1 MHYATNN
8 NVMKKTLILLAMVV
22 LGMGIVPAQVKL
34 VETMKPVK
42 ENRYFSWTTKDDPFC
57 IAIWGYS
64 GGFKLSTGQ
73 GGLVGTDNPGGHVEF
88 NLGGA
93 YDKISFVMGPY
104 GGRYWGTGNS
114 LNGPNSNSDDKNV
127 IVTVTGDDETLLDEV
142 VWHHDAPRQVVL
154 DVKGVKVL
162 RFEALRG
169 TTDIAFG
176 AIHLWKAGQKPT
188 PATIPQKLPAGK
200 VELVKTLWPYYFRQ
214 SGYIHP
220 ITDREDGYGEKV
232 KSISINRVQYT
243 SGLQFSATQ
252 QLIGECNAWCY
263 FWLQKKYDKVSF
275 IVGPRDNQSSNAS
288 GWITVKADGKIIYE
302 HLVTQKDLAEQV
314 VLDVKGVN
322 QLSFHSV
329 DQGSDFQ
336 GGLTWGVVNIFAHP
350 AGDPSVPTP
359 GVING
364 SQERISQLP
373 DICRMCKNIPPYS
386 VRGVSAH
393 NKTYYDGA
401 SRHYTFSMGG
411 EHFWE
416 GFILT
421 TGATLFDDNIDAYA
435 AFDLAGEYDYITFT
449 AGCLTQH
456 RVLDDDILRVYADD
470 KLILE
475 TTIHATWPNQKFEL
489 PLNKCRI
496 LKFVKPG
503 NGQQARKQVFFGI
516 ADAVLYR
523 GKVQENKL
531 FVHQKPECPDH
542 ADLIDLCER
551 PYFHYVGRYLSV
563 LTSFDFNDCFKNGTS
578 QREFFHMKDGTKI
591 YKGIMLETNIPLGL
605 EDITLSQALFMF
617 LTSAGGAISSSNVSA
632 FTGVTAGAGGLAG
645 GMGILSLVNE
655 GGGQSSAAA
664 FNPYGEYESVTFTV
678 ANKSE
683 YVDPFDEIVG
693 GVHQAPPVKL
703 DIFADQVKVA
713 EIMLTDKMEPT
724 TYTVPIN
731 KCTQLMF
738 WLECGSVRS
747 GQYVLYNMYVD
758 KQKLPQ
764 TPESLPKNE
773 PQTQTKQQSSGQQ
786 KKSQGV
792 KESQPAP
799 AKETKATKETK
810 ESKDK
815 GGKKG
820 KGKKKDKEKETVTWE
835 CKSMSGVKEMDNYLK
850 AVTGVWDYTQ
860 EMISKSAVSYKMSEA
875 YVTALDGSMYKVVSL
890 VDASGNKLGFQDV
903 IQANEKVKQMEK
915 TVKLKI
921 VDADLYLP
929 SATLSVPSLGDKMFT
944 FSKYIKL
951 GPKATSQC
959 RSRAAEIVEIKTM
972 ENDMLRGLME
982 SAATVDGVQSTD
994 KSLLISLPEG
1004 YQPPE
1009 GITVQQLRYF
1019 RLD

>member
-1 MHYATNN
+1 M
-8 NVMKKTLILLAMVV
+8 LAMVV
-22 LGMGIVPAQVKL
+22 LGMGIVSAQVKM

-42 ENRYFSWTTKDDPFC
+42 EKRCAYWTTKDNPFC
-57 IAIWGYS
+57 IALWGYS

-73 GGLVGTDNPGGHVEF
+73 GGLISASDPGGYAEF
-88 NLGGA
+88 NLNGA
-93 YDKISFVMGPY
+93 YNKISFVMGPY
-104 GGRYWGTGNS
+104 GGEYWGTGHWH
-114 LNGPNSNSDDKNV
+114 NGPNSNSDDKNV
-127 IVTVTGDDETLLDEV
+127 IITVTGDDETLLDEV
-142 VWHHDAPRQVVL
+142 VWTHDAPREVVL

-162 RFEALRG
+162 RFEVIRG

-176 AIHLWKAGQKPT
+176 AVNLWKAGQKPT
-188 PATIPQKLPAGK
+188 PATNPQKLPAGK

-232 KSISINRVQYT
+232 KSISINRVEYT
-243 SGLQFSATQ
+243 SGLQFTATQ
-252 QLIGECNAWCY
+252 QLLGECYAWCY

-275 IVGPRDNQSSNAS
+275 IIGPRDNQSSNAS

-302 HLVTQKDLAEQV
+302 HRVTQKDLAEQV

-329 DQGSDFQ
+329 GEESDFQ
-336 GGLTWGVVNIFAHP
+336 GGLTWGLVNIFAHF

-364 SQERISQLP
+364 SQERLSQLP

-393 NKTYYDGA
+393 NKTYFDGA

-421 TGATLFDDNIDAYA
+421 TGATLFDDNIDSYA

-449 AGCLTQH
+449 AGCLTEH

-503 NGQQARKQVFFGI
+503 NGQQARKQVYFGI

-523 GKVQENKL
+523 GKPVENKL

-551 PYFHYVGRYLSV
+551 PYFHYVGRFLSS
-563 LTSFDFNDCFKNGTS
+563 LTNFDFNDCFKNGTS

-591 YKGIMLETNIPLGL
+591 YKGIMLETNIPLGF
-605 EDITLSQALFMF
+605 EDVTLSQALFMF

-632 FTGVTAGAGGLAG
+632 FTGVTAGVGGLAG
-645 GMGILSLVNE
+645 GMGVLSLVND

-683 YVDPFDEIVG
+683 YIDPFDEMIG
-693 GVHQAPPVKL
+693 GVKQAPPVKL
-703 DIFADQVKVA
+703 DVFADQVKVA

-747 GQYVLYNMYVD
+747 GQYVLYNMFVD

-764 TPESLPKNE
+764 TPESLPKTE
-773 PQTQTKQQSSGQQ
+773 SASSDKKQSATGQQ
-786 KKSQGV
+786 KKPQGV
-792 KESQPAP
+792 KETQQAP
-799 AKETKATKETK
+799 TKEAKETKDK
-810 ESKDK
+810 KD
-815 GGKKG
+815 KKG
-820 KGKKKDKEKETVTWE
+820 KKEKSKKKDKGKEAVTWE

-850 AVTGVWDYTQ
+850 AVTAVWDYTQ
-860 EMISKSAVSYKMSEA
+860 EMIAKSAVSYKMSEA
-875 YVTALDGSMYKVVSL
+875 YVTSLDGSIYKVVSL
-890 VDASGNKLGFQDV
+890 VDAAGNKLNFQDV

-915 TVKLKI
+915 TLKLKI

-929 SATLSVPSLGDKMFT
+929 SATLSVPSLGEKMFT

-951 GPKATSQC
+951 GPKAISQC
-959 RSRAAEIVEIKTM
+959 RNQASEIVEIKTM
-972 ENDMLRGLME
+972 ENDMIQSLLDN
-982 SAATVDGVQSTD
+982 ATTVDGIPSTA
-994 KSLLISLPEG
+994 KSLLIPLPEG
-1004 YQPPE
+1004 FQAPE
-1009 GITVQQLRYF
+1009 GTSVQQLRYF
-1019 RLD
+1019 RLN

>member
-1 MHYATNN
+1 
-8 NVMKKTLILLAMVV
+8 MKKTLLLLTMVLSTV
-22 LGMGIVPAQVKL
+22 GSLPAQVKL
-34 VETMKPVK
+34 IETLKPVSQK
-42 ENRYFSWTTKDDPFC
+42 RYTSWTTKDDPFC

-64 GGFKLSTGQ
+64 GGFKLSTGL
-73 GGLVGTDNPGGHVEF
+73 GGLISSDNPGGHVEF

-93 YDKISFVMGPY
+93 YDKISFVMGP
-104 GGRYWGTGNS
+104 GGSRYWGKDHT
-114 LNGPNSNSDDKNV
+114 LNGPNSNGDGSNV

-142 VWHHDAPRQVVL
+142 VWNHDAPREVVL
-154 DVKGVKVL
+154 DVKGVKHL
-162 RFEALRG
+162 RFDVLRG
-169 TTDIAFG
+169 TTDLAFG
-176 AIHLWKAGQKPT
+176 AVKLWKAGQKFT
-188 PATIPQKLPAGK
+188 PATNPQKLPAGK
-200 VELVKTLWPYYFRQ
+200 VELVKTLWPYYYRQ
-214 SGYIHP
+214 SGYIYP
-220 ITDREDGYGEKV
+220 ITDQDRGYGDKV
-232 KSISINRVQYT
+232 KSISINRVEYT
-243 SGLQFSATQ
+243 SGLQLSATQ
-252 QLIGECNAWCY
+252 QLLGECNAWCY
-263 FWLQKKYDKVSF
+263 FWLQKKYEKISF

-288 GWITVKADGKIIYE
+288 GWVTVKADGKIIYE
-302 HLVTQKDLAEQV
+302 HRVTQKDLAEQV

-329 DQGSDFQ
+329 DEHSDFL
-336 GGLTWGVVNIFAHP
+336 GGLTFGVVNIFAYP

-359 GVING
+359 GVVNG

-373 DICRMCKNIPPYS
+373 DVCRMCKNIPPFS
-386 VRGVSAH
+386 VRGVAKH
-393 NKTYYDGA
+393 NNTYYDGS

-421 TGATLFDDNIDAYA
+421 TGATLFDDNIDSYA

-456 RVLDDDILRVYADD
+456 RVLDDDILKVYADD

-503 NGQQARKQVFFGI
+503 NGQQARKQVYFGI
-516 ADAVLYR
+516 GDVVLYR
-523 GKVQENKL
+523 GKVVENKL
-531 FVHQKPECPDH
+531 FVHTKPDCPDH

-551 PYFHYVGRYLSV
+551 PYFHYVGRYLSS
-563 LTSFDFNDCFKNGTS
+563 LTNFDFNDCFKNGTS

-605 EDITLSQALFMF
+605 EDVTLSQALFMF

-683 YVDPFDEIVG
+683 YVDPFDNIVG
-693 GVHQAPPVKL
+693 GVKQAPPVKL

-713 EIMLTDKMEPT
+713 EIMLTDKMQPT

-747 GQYVLYNMYVD
+747 GQYVLYNMFVD
-758 KQKLPQ
+758 KEKLPQ
-764 TPESLPKNE
+764 TPESLPKSVAE
-773 PQTQTKQQSSGQQ
+773 TSSKKQSSAGEGAKAKDVKGSQITPAND
-786 KKSQGV
+786 KKDNK
-792 KESQPAP
+792 KE
-799 AKETKATKETK
+799 KETK
-810 ESKDK
+810 KD
-815 GGKKG
+815 
-820 KGKKKDKEKETVTWE
+820 KGKKKEKEKETVTWE
-835 CKSMSGVKEMDNYLK
+835 CKTMSGNKEMDKYLK
-850 AVTGVWDYTQ
+850 AVTNVWEYTQ
-860 EMISKSAVSYKMSEA
+860 EMISQSAVMYQISEQ
-875 YVTALDGSMYKVVSL
+875 YLTALDGTMYKALSL
-890 VDASGNKLGFQDV
+890 VDARGNKLNIQEV
-903 IQANEKVKQMEK
+903 IQANEDVKQKDAM
-915 TVKLKI
+915 VNLKI
-921 VDADLYLP
+921 IDADLYLP
-929 SATLSVPSLGDKMFT
+929 SATLSVPSLGEKMFT

-951 GPKATSQC
+951 GPKATAQC
-959 RSRAAEIVEIKTM
+959 RTRSAEIVEIKKM
-972 ENDMLRGLME
+972 ENEMLRGLID
-982 SAATVDGVQSTD
+982 SAVTVDGVASTD
-994 KSLLISLPEG
+994 RTLLIPLPEG
-1004 YQPPE
+1004 FQPPQ
-1009 GITVQQLRYF
+1009 GTSVQQLRYVTI
-1019 RLD
+1019 D